1 LKLLSARNHLA
12 NSICKKARLN
22 NAHSMGEVTQ
32 RNKKDLPVNDMLDLF
47 FERLVHLHKSG
58 ENFVACQ
65 MTGFIF
71 QCGIYPP
78 VQSILPFVSAH

>member
-1 LKLLSARNHLA
+1 
-12 NSICKKARLN
+12 
-22 NAHSMGEVTQ
+22 MGEVTQ